1 MTIQE
6 AAERLGYLAGAVLQ
20 VKGTDISQWPHHSA
34 VVHEAVRCPRN
45 PPRGIARARD
55 AYESVA
61 VQGAAWRMVGAARG
75 VRGICSAAVAAA
87 LKHTERPPR
96 SG

>member
-1 MTIQE
+1 VPCYRSRGWTS
-6 AAERLGYLAGAVLQ
+6 ASGRATARWCRRLFATPAI
-20 VKGTDISQWPHHSA
+20 T
-34 VVHEAVRCPRN
+34 
-45 PPRGIARARD
+45 RGIARVRD

-61 VQGAAWRMVGAARG
+61 VQGAAWCMVDAARG